1 MASEWY
7 DDVRR
12 FTERL
17 VRVNSVSPGAGEIA
31 CAQEILA
38 LLTEDVY
45 ADAYTASG
53 LDPVEGD
60 HYQRMNAYAF
70 IKGASA
76 RTIVLLG
83 HFDTVGTGDYGPL
96 EQWARDPDELWA
108 RRDELAAF
116 TPGLA
121 EDLAAYPDDWMLGR
135 GTIDMKAGVAANIAI
150 MRHLAAHNRQH
161 PLPLSVVFLATP
173 DEENESGGVLQAVR
187 FLLRLR
193 EEYGLDY
200 LGALNTDY
208 TAARY
213 KGDTHRYI
221 YMGTVGKLLPSFLI
235 VGRESH
241 VGEPFSG
248 VDANLLAAELIGEL
262 SMNPALC
269 DHVRGQSTPPPVTLH
284 SADLK
289 AHYDV
294 QLPFAAY
301 FYLNVLT
308 FSTTPAQ
315 LIEILRQR
323 ATAALNRTLAGI
335 DTSERAWIAA
345 QDDTNWQPRATP
357 RSGDVLTWQ
366 ELRAKCVARL
376 GEDAV
381 AAALDNV
388 WTRLPEGIDSRERSM
403 RLTHTLWTLSEREG
417 PAVVLY
423 YSPPYYPH
431 IAAAPCELHTAVAQ
445 VASSHPDLQLSI
457 EEFYPFIS
465 DMSYLLLDTTADLAA
480 LTDNM
485 PVWRVDGTP
494 SRDGDYTLPLAEI
507 AALGLP
513 VVNFGPYGAGAHQ
526 RGERLLMSY
535 SFETLPRLLLETI
548 QRLGGNNQKSYM
560 LRFVAFSARLAP

>member
-17 VRVNSVSPGAGEIA
+17 VQVNSVSPGAGEIA
-31 CAQEILA
+31 TAQEILS
-38 LLTEDVY
+38 LLTEGDTG
-45 ADAYTASG
+45 DHYTASG

-60 HYQRMNAYAF
+60 RFERVNAYAF
-70 IKGASA
+70 IQGSSQRA
-76 RTIVLLG
+76 IVLLG
-83 HFDTVGTGDYGPL
+83 HFDTVETGDYGPL
-96 EQWARDPDELWA
+96 ELWA
-108 RRDELAAF
+108 RQPHELWTRREALAAF

-135 GTIDMKAGVAANIAI
+135 GTIDMKAGVAVNIAI
-150 MRHLAAHNRQH
+150 MRHLAARNAQQ

-173 DEENESGGVLQAVR
+173 DEENESAGVLQAVR
-187 FLLRLR
+187 YLLRLR
-193 EEYGLDY
+193 ETHGLDY
-200 LGALNTDY
+200 LGVLNTDY

-213 KGDTHRYI
+213 AGDPHRYI
-221 YMGTVGKLLPSFLI
+221 YTGTVGKLLPSFLV

-248 VDANLLAAELIGEL
+248 VDANLLAAELIADV

-284 SADLK
+284 ATDLK

-308 FSTTPAQ
+308 FATTPESLLAT
-315 LIEILRQR
+315 LRER
-323 ATAALNRTLAGI
+323 ATTVLTRTLARI
-335 DTSERAWIAA
+335 DTAERDWIATQA
-345 QDDTNWQPRATP
+345 NASWQPRPTP
-357 RSGDVLTWQ
+357 RTGDVLTWR
-366 ELRAKCVARL
+366 ELP
-376 GEDAV
+376 
-381 AAALDNV
+381 DN
-388 WTRLPEGIDSRERSM
+388 IDSRERSM
-403 RLTHTLWTLSEREG
+403 RLAHTLWTLSQHEG
-417 PAVVLY
+417 PAIVLY

-431 IAAAPCELHTAVAQ
+431 IAAAPCALHTAVAQ
-445 VASSHPDLQLSI
+445 VAGSHPELQLRV

-465 DMSYLLLDTTADLAA
+465 DMSYLQLDATADIAA
-480 LTDNM
+480 LTANM
-485 PVWRVDGTP
+485 PVWRGDGAPERT
-494 SRDGDYTLPLAEI
+494 GDYTLPLGEI

-548 QRLGGNNQKSYM
+548 ERLG
-560 LRFVAFSARLAP
+560 LPTAE

>member
-17 VRVNSVSPGAGEIA
+17 VHVNSVSPGAGEID
-31 CAQEILA
+31 CAHEILA
-38 LLTEDVY
+38 LLTENGL

-60 HYQRMNAYAF
+60 RYQRVNAYAF
-70 IKGASA
+70 INGASK

-83 HFDTVGTGDYGPL
+83 HFDTVETGDYGPL
-96 EQWARDPDELWA
+96 EPWARDPNELWA
-108 RRDELAAF
+108 RREELAAF

-121 EDLAAYPDDWMLGR
+121 DDLAAHPDDWTLGR
-135 GTIDMKAGVAANIAI
+135 GTIDMKSGVAANIAI
-150 MRHLAAHNRQH
+150 IRHLAARNRQQ

-173 DEENESGGVLQAVR
+173 DEENESAGVLQAVR

-193 EEYGLDY
+193 DEHGLDY
-200 LGALNTDY
+200 LGAINTDY

-213 KGDTHRYI
+213 KGDMHRYV
-221 YMGTVGKLLPSFLI
+221 YTGTIGKLLPSFLV

-241 VGEPFSG
+241 GGEPFSG
-248 VDANLLAAELIGEL
+248 VDANLLASELIGDL
-262 SMNPALC
+262 SMNPDLC

-284 SADLK
+284 AADLK

-294 QLPFAAY
+294 QLPFAAH

-308 FSTTPAQ
+308 FSTTPDQ
-315 LIEILRQR
+315 LIETLRAR
-323 ATAALNRTLAGI
+323 ATAALTRTLARI
-335 DTSERAWIAA
+335 DAAERAWIAA

-357 RSGDVLTWQ
+357 RTGDVLTWQ
-366 ELRAKCVARL
+366 ELRGGCVARL
-376 GEDAV
+376 GEEAV
-381 AAALDNV
+381 ASALDST
-388 WTRLPEGIDSRERSM
+388 WKRLPDGIDSRERSM
-403 RLTHTLWTLSEREG
+403 RLAHALWTLSGREG
-417 PAVVLY
+417 PAIVLY

-431 IAAAPCELHTAVAQ
+431 IAAAPGELHTAVAQ
-445 VASSHPDLQLSI
+445 VASAHPEIQLSV

-465 DMSYLLLDTTADLAA
+465 DMSYLQLDTAADLAA
-480 LTDNM
+480 LTANM
-485 PVWRVDGTP
+485 PTWRADDSSP
-494 SRDGDYTLPLAEI
+494 RDGDYTLPLTEI

-535 SFETLPRLLLETI
+535 SFETLPQLLVETVERLSE
-548 QRLGGNNQKSYM
+548 
-560 LRFVAFSARLAP
+560 

>member
-12 FTERL
+12 YTERL
-17 VRVNSVSPGAGEIA
+17 VRVNSVSPSAGEIA
-31 CAQEILA
+31 CAQAILT
-38 LLTEDVY
+38 LLTEDGY

-60 HYQRMNAYAF
+60 RHQRVNAFTF
-70 IKGASA
+70 IKGASQRA
-76 RTIVLLG
+76 IVLLG
-83 HFDTVGTGDYGPL
+83 HFDTVETGDYGPL
-96 EQWARDPDELWA
+96 EPWARDTDELWT
-108 RRDELAAF
+108 RRGDLAAF

-121 EDLAAYPDDWMLGR
+121 EDLAAYPDNWMLGR
-135 GTIDMKAGVAANIAI
+135 GTIDMKSGVAANIAI
-150 MRHLAAHNRQH
+150 MRHLAARNRQQ

-173 DEENESGGVLQAVR
+173 DEENESAGVLQAVR

-193 EEYGLDY
+193 DEHGLDY
-200 LGALNTDY
+200 LGAINTDY

-221 YMGTVGKLLPSFLI
+221 YTGTIGKLLPSFLV

-248 VDANLLAAELIGEL
+248 VDANLLAAELIGDL
-262 SMNPALC
+262 SMNPDLC

-284 SADLK
+284 AADLK

-308 FSTTPAQ
+308 FSTTPDQ
-315 LIEILRQR
+315 LIDTLRQR
-323 ATAALNRTLAGI
+323 ATAALARTLARI
-335 DTSERAWIAA
+335 DDAERAWIAA
-345 QDDTNWQPRATP
+345 QGDTSWQPRATP
-357 RSGDVLTWQ
+357 RTGDVLTWQ
-366 ELRAKCVARL
+366 ELRAGCGARL

-381 AAALDNV
+381 AAALDDAE
-388 WTRLPEGIDSRERSM
+388 TRLPDVLDSRERSM
-403 RLTHTLWTLSEREG
+403 RLAHDLWTLSGREG
-417 PAVVLY
+417 PAIVLY

-431 IAAAPCELHTAVAQ
+431 IAAGPCELHTAVAE
-445 VASSHPDLQLSI
+445 VASSHPDLQLSV

-465 DMSYLLLDTTADLAA
+465 DMSYLQLDTAADLTA
-480 LTDNM
+480 LTANM
-485 PVWRVDGTP
+485 PVWRADGAAP
-494 SRDGDYTLPLAEI
+494 RAGDYSLPLEEI

-535 SFETLPRLLLETI
+535 SFETLPQLLLETI
-548 QRLGGNNQKSYM
+548 ERLG
-560 LRFVAFSARLAP
+560 A

>member
-31 CAQEILA
+31 CAQEILT
-38 LLTEDVY
+38 LLTEDGY

-60 HYQRMNAYAF
+60 HFQRVNAYAF
-70 IKGASA
+70 IKGASE

-83 HFDTVGTGDYGPL
+83 HFDTVETGDYGPL
-96 EQWARDPDELWA
+96 EPWARDPNELWA
-108 RRDELAAF
+108 RHEELAAF

-121 EDLAAYPDDWMLGR
+121 DDLAAHPDDWMLGR
-135 GTIDMKAGVAANIAI
+135 GTIDMKSGVAANIAI
-150 MRHLAAHNRQH
+150 IRRLAARNRQQS
-161 PLPLSVVFLATP
+161 LPLSVVFLATP
-173 DEENESGGVLQAVR
+173 DEENESAGVLQAVR

-193 EEYGLDY
+193 EEHGLDY
-200 LGALNTDY
+200 LGAINTDY

-221 YMGTVGKLLPSFLI
+221 YTGTVGKLLPSFLV

-248 VDANLLAAELIGEL
+248 VDANLLAAELIGDL
-262 SMNPALC
+262 SMNPDLC

-284 SADLK
+284 AADLK

-294 QLPFAAY
+294 QLPFAAH

-308 FSTTPAQ
+308 FSTTPDQ
-315 LIEILRQR
+315 LIETLRQR
-323 ATAALNRTLAGI
+323 ATAALTRTLARI
-335 DTSERAWIAA
+335 DAAERAWVAA
-345 QDDTNWQPRATP
+345 QDDTNWQPRAAP
-357 RSGDVLTWQ
+357 RTGDVLTWQ
-366 ELRAKCVARL
+366 ELQAGCVARL

-381 AAALDNV
+381 AAALDDA

-403 RLTHTLWTLSEREG
+403 RLAHALWTLSGREG
-417 PAVVLY
+417 PAIVLY

-445 VASSHPDLQLSI
+445 IASSHPDLQLSV

-465 DMSYLLLDTTADLAA
+465 DMSYLQLDTAADLSA
-480 LTDNM
+480 LTANM
-485 PVWRVDGTP
+485 PTWRANDASP
-494 SRDGDYTLPLAEI
+494 RDSDYSLPLAEI

-535 SFETLPRLLLETI
+535 SFETLPQLLVETVERLSE
-548 QRLGGNNQKSYM
+548 
-560 LRFVAFSARLAP
+560 

>member
-1 MASEWY
+1 MANQWY

-31 CAQEILA
+31 CAQEILS
-38 LLTEDVY
+38 LLTEDGY

-60 HYQRMNAYAF
+60 AHQRVNAYAF
-70 IKGASA
+70 IQGASP
-76 RTIVLLG
+76 RTVVLLG
-83 HFDTVGTGDYGPL
+83 HFDTVETGDYGPL
-96 EQWARDPDELWA
+96 EAWARQPDELWT

-121 EDLAAYPDDWMLGR
+121 DDLAAYPDDIMLGR
-135 GTIDMKAGVAANIAI
+135 GTIDMKSGVAANIAI
-150 MRHLAAHNRQH
+150 IRHLAAQNKEQ

-173 DEENESGGVLQAVR
+173 DEENESAGVLQAVR

-193 EEYGLDY
+193 EERGLEY
-200 LGALNTDY
+200 LGAINTDY
-208 TAARY
+208 TTARY
-213 KGDTHRYI
+213 VGDTHRYI
-221 YMGTVGKLLPSFLI
+221 YTGTIGKLLPSFLVI
-235 VGRESH
+235 GRESH

-248 VDANLLAAELIGEL
+248 VDANLLAAELIGDL

-269 DHVRGQSTPPPVTLH
+269 DHVRGQSAPPPVTLH
-284 SADLK
+284 AADLK

-308 FSTTPAQ
+308 LDATPDR
-315 LIEILRQR
+315 LLETLRQR
-323 ATAALNRTLAGI
+323 TTEALARTLARI
-335 DTSERAWIAA
+335 DTAEREWIATLGNA
-345 QDDTNWQPRATP
+345 NWQPRATP
-357 RSGDVLTWQ
+357 RSGAVLTWR
-366 ELRAKCVARL
+366 ELRAGCAEKL
-376 GEDAV
+376 GEEAV
-381 AAALDNV
+381 AAALGDA
-388 WTRLPEGIDSRERSM
+388 WRSLPDGIDSRERSM
-403 RLTHTLWTLSEREG
+403 RLAHTLWTLSGREG
-417 PAVVLY
+417 PAIILY

-431 IAAAPCELHTAVAQ
+431 IAATPCPLHEAVAQ
-445 VASSHPDLQLSI
+445 VAADHPDLNLSV

-465 DMSYLLLDTTADLAA
+465 DMSYLRLDATDGVAA

-485 PVWRVDGTP
+485 PVWRTEGAP
-494 SRDGDYTLPLAEI
+494 ARSGDYTLPLTEI
-507 AALGLP
+507 AALDLP

-526 RGERLLMSY
+526 RGERLVMSY

-548 QRLGGNNQKSYM
+548 ERLGGS
-560 LRFVAFSARLAP
+560 

>member
-7 DDVRR
+7 DDIRR
-12 FTERL
+12 FTEQL
-17 VRVNSVSPGAGEIA
+17 IQVNSVGPGAGEIT

-38 LLTEDVY
+38 LLTEDDF

-53 LDPVEGD
+53 LDPLEGD
-60 HYQRMNAYAF
+60 QFERVNTYAF

-83 HFDTVGTGDYGPL
+83 HFDTVETGDYGPL
-96 EQWARDPDELWA
+96 EPWARDPAELWA
-108 RRDELAAF
+108 RREALASF

-121 EDLAAYPDDWMLGR
+121 DDLATYPDDWMLGR
-135 GTIDMKAGVAANIAI
+135 GSIDMKSGVAANIAI
-150 MRHLAAHNRQH
+150 MRHLAARNRQQ

-173 DEENESGGVLQAVR
+173 DEENESAGVLQAVR
-187 FLLRLR
+187 YLLRLR
-193 EEYGLDY
+193 EAHGLDY

-221 YMGTVGKLLPSFLI
+221 YTGTVGKLLPSFLVI
-235 VGRESH
+235 GRESH

-248 VDANLLAAELIGEL
+248 VDANLLAAGLIGDL
-262 SMNPALC
+262 SMNPDLC

-284 SADLK
+284 AADLK

-294 QLPFAAY
+294 QLPFAAW

-308 FSTTPAQ
+308 FASTPDS
-315 LIEILRQR
+315 LIETLRRR
-323 ATAALNRTLAGI
+323 ATVAMAQTLARI
-335 DTSERAWIAA
+335 DAAERAWIAG
-345 QDDTNWQPRATP
+345 QDDANWQPRETP
-357 RSGDVLTWQ
+357 RVGDVLTWQ
-366 ELRAKCVARL
+366 ELRAGCVTRM
-376 GEDAV
+376 GENAV
-381 AAALDNV
+381 AAALDDA
-388 WTRLPEGIDSRERSM
+388 WTQLPDGVDSRERSM
-403 RLTHTLWTLSEREG
+403 RLAHALWTLSGREG
-417 PAVVLY
+417 PAIVLY

-431 IAAAPCELHTAVAQ
+431 IAAASCELHTAVTE
-445 VASSHPDLQLSI
+445 VAAAHPNLQLSV

-465 DMSYLLLDTTADLAA
+465 DMSYLQLDSSNDLTA
-480 LTDNM
+480 LTANM
-485 PVWRVDGTP
+485 PVWRADAAPRT
-494 SRDGDYTLPLAEI
+494 GDYTLPLAEI

-548 QRLGGNNQKSYM
+548 ERLGE
-560 LRFVAFSARLAP
+560 